1 MATKSSQ
8 PGLMQV
14 FAELEE
20 EVRAITDSLE
30 MVDPENTDHELQAA
44 IEAYRQELA
53 DNLKKSARTRDK
65 VAMAVRNVKTRIEEA
80 KALSRIHAENADAYS
95 RKAKQHESRY
105 RWLEEVIAAQI
116 RAGNTG
122 TPEAPEYPKLKG
134 NHHTLR
140 LQRNSSAQV
149 FETGTEPVPMEY
161 KTATVEL
168 PGDVWEILALL
179 LPPTV
184 VPRVEYKLNTAEI
197 CKAGKPVPGI
207 ELRTGYHLRI
217 D

>member
-1 MATKSSQ
+1 M
-8 PGLMQV
+8 
-14 FAELEE
+14 
-20 EVRAITDSLE
+20 ITDSLE
-30 MVDPENTDHELQAA
+30 MVDDLENADPGLQAMV
-44 IEAYRQELA
+44 EAYRQELA
-53 DNLKKSARTRDK
+53 ENLRKGARTRDK
-65 VAMAVRNVKTRIEEA
+65 VAMAVRTMKTRIEEA
-80 KALSRIHAENADAYS
+80 KALSRVHAANAEAYS

-105 RWLEEVIAAQI
+105 RWLEEEIAAQI

-122 TPEAPEYPKLKG
+122 TPEAPEYPKLRG

-149 FETGTEPVPMEY
+149 LETGTEPVPMEY

-168 PGDVWEILALL
+168 PADVWELIAAV
-179 LPPTV
+179 LPSTV
-184 VPRVEYKLNTAEI
+184 VPRVKYELNVEAV
-197 CKAGKPVPGI
+197 CKAGKPVPGT